1 MRSYI
6 CFYRSIGEEKCRK
19 CCGSLAGGDGGDVGV
34 GGGGDGADAFGV
46 GDIRLSEKNE
56 RG

>member
-19 CCGSLAGGDGGDVGV
+19 FSGSPGGGAGGDAGVV
-34 GGGGDGADAFGV
+34 GGGDAAHAFGDGV
-46 GDIRLSEKNE
+46 GDIRLSKKN
-56 RG
+56 